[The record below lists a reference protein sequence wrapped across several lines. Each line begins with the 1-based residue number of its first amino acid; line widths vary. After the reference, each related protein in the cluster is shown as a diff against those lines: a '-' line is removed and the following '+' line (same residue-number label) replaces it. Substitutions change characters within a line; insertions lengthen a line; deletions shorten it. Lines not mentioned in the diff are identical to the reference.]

1 MKEKV
6 CQKVEYGGP
15 GAQKAVVS
23 AEYLEMRSDRDWKN
37 CSTQGSQ
44 QFRMLEDRPVAVV
57 DFCWMDK
64 CGGRTEVCSAGWIE
78 SSGYV
83 ADLRVL

>member
-1 MKEKV
+1 
-6 CQKVEYGGP
+6 
-15 GAQKAVVS
+15 VS

-37 CSTQGSQ
+37 CSTQGAQ

-64 CGGRTEVCSAGWIE
+64 CGGGQRSAQQG
-78 SSGYV
+78 G
-83 ADLRVL
+83 